1 MDKNKLV
8 SDDACMGCLHYRYFD
23 PCTRCCNYCYDTGN
37 ARPRGELPAQC
48 SVRVNGNRA
57 VYIMRLVKDGL
68 LAPEILSY

>member
-8 SDDACMGCLHYRYFD
+8 SDDACMGCRHYGYFD
-23 PCTRCCNYCYDTGN
+23 PCMRCCNYCYDTGK

-57 VYIMRLVKDGL
+57 VYIMRLAKDGL
-68 LAPEILSY
+68 PAPEILSY

>member
-8 SDDACMGCLHYRYFD
+8 SDDACMGCRHYRYFD
-23 PCTRCCNYCYDTGN
+23 PCTRCCNYCYDTGK

>member
-8 SDDACMGCLHYRYFD
+8 SYDACMGCRYYGYFYS
-23 PCTRCCNYCYDTGN
+23 CTRCCNYCNDTGT